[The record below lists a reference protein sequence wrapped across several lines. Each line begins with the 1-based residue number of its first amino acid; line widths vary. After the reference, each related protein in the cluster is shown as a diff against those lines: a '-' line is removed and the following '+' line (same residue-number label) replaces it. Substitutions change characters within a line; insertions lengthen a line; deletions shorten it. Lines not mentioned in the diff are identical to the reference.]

1 MSITGSLLEKI
12 VNESLNDGEVTDILK
27 ISTVGPVPKT
37 NRPKTAED
45 KSYSERS
52 TDEDIED
59 NELVSKWQSAYRK
72 MRSCETAPNL
82 VIADWKDFK
91 DKGESIL
98 CV

>member
-1 MSITGSLLEKI
+1 MKNKRDVNYINPKIIIDSMSITGSLLEKI

-52 TDEDIED
+52 TDENIED
-59 NELVSKWQSAYRK
+59 NELVSKWQSGYRN
-72 MRSCETAPNL
+72 R
-82 VIADWKDFK
+82 
-91 DKGESIL
+91 
-98 CV
+98 